1 METVK
6 IDNVAIDGPAGTG
19 KSTVSKLLAKKL
31 GFHMFDT
38 GATYRAVTYGC
49 LLDKI
54 GLEDEGKCAEVAK
67 KVKVLIDDKTG
78 LQTVYYNEQDCTP
91 FIRSPDVSKV
101 VPIVSAMPKVREIMV
116 SLQRSLSASGRF
128 VAEGLNFIF
137 NYFFKLLLN
146 FLPVFVI
153 LLYVCMY
160 MYILLGRD
168 IGTVVF
174 PNARWKFFLT
184 ASSRV
189 RAERRVLQLKE
200 QNIIKEEL
208 TEDTLK
214 DIQSQIEERD
224 KVDST
229 REVSPLRK
237 ADDAI
242 LLETDKM
249 TIEEVVDWLYK
260 SITKELK

>member
-1 METVK
+1 METEK

-19 KSTVSKLLAKKL
+19 KSTVSKLLAEKL
-31 GFHMFDT
+31 GFRMFDT

-54 GLEDEGKCAEVAK
+54 TLKDEDKCAEVAK

-78 LQTVYYNEQDCTP
+78 LQTVYYNGQDCTP

-101 VPIVSAMPKVREIMV
+101 VSIVSAMPKVREIMV

-128 VAEGLNFIF
+128 VAEGLHFIF
-137 NYFFKLLLN
+137 NYYFKLLLN
-146 FLPVFVI
+146 FLPIFVI
-153 LLYVCMY
+153 LLYIY
-160 MYILLGRD
+160 IYILLGRD

-214 DIQSQIEERD
+214 EIQSQIEERD
-224 KVDST
+224 KIDST

-260 SITKELK
+260 NITKELK